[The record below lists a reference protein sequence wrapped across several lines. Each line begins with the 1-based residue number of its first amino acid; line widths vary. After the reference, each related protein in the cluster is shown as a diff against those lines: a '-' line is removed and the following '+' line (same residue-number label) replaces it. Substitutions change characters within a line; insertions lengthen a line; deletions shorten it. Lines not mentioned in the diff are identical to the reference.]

1 MTAVKTR
8 RAVLVLAVLA
18 LLVQMPAARAV
29 PPAPSAAEPASTLPK
44 SLTADE
50 FFRLSA
56 DLSEPD
62 GYFRSDNLVSNEM
75 FMQRVVPDLSRT
87 VRPGRAYLGVGPE
100 QNFTYITATR
110 PAMVFILDVRR
121 GNLHLHLMYK
131 ALFELSADRAEFVS
145 RLFSLKR
152 PAGLT
157 AKSTVNEIF
166 TGFNGPE
173 LRSDDLYRQNVAA
186 IRDLFQKK
194 SKTPLAPDDMKGI
207 EQIYEAF
214 FVRGLGIHYEVTPG
228 SSGSFPTY
236 VEMMIATDSASVP
249 RSYLA
254 SEEQFAQIKDLQTR
268 NLVVPVVGNFA
279 GPKALRAIGDY
290 LKRHHALVGA
300 YYVSNV
306 EQYLAREGALERF
319 CDNVAGLPLDDA
331 STFIRSERGGF
342 APRVPRGPGG
352 FGGFG
357 GIFTS
362 QLYSIPADI
371 RTCGSR

>member
-1 MTAVKTR
+1 MLR
-8 RAVLVLAVLA
+8 RVFLVLTVLA
-18 LLVQMPAARAV
+18 LMPAVRAV
-29 PPAPSAAEPASTLPK
+29 PPAPSAAEPVSTLSK
-44 SLTADE
+44 RLTGEE
-50 FFRLSA
+50 FWELITA
-56 DLSEPD
+56 LSEPD
-62 GYFRSDNLVSNEM
+62 GRFRSDNLVSNELY
-75 FMQRVVPDLSRT
+75 MQRVLPDLMRM

-100 QNFTYITATR
+100 QNFTYIAATR
-110 PAMVFILDVRR
+110 PAIAFILDIRR

-166 TGFNGPE
+166 AAYKDQPPTEE
-173 LRSDDLYRQNVAA
+173 LFRQNVAA

-194 SKTPLAPDDMKGI
+194 HQIALSADDVKGV
-207 EQIYEAF
+207 EGVYDEF
-214 FVRGLGIHYEVTPG
+214 YRRGLAIHYEVTPG
-228 SSGSFPTY
+228 SAGSFPTY
-236 VEMMIATDSASVP
+236 VDMMIATDSASVA

-254 SEEQFAQIKDLQTR
+254 SEELFSLVKDLQSR

-279 GPKALRAIGDY
+279 GPKALRGIGSY
-290 LKRHHALVGA
+290 LKRHQALVGA

-306 EQYLAREGALERF
+306 EQYLSREGVLDRF
-319 CDNVAGLPLDDA
+319 CHNVATLPVDDT

-342 APRVPRGPGG
+342 ASRGPRSAGM

-357 GIFTS
+357 GMFTS
-362 QLYSIPADI
+362 QLYAI
-371 RTCGSR
+371 RNELQSCGTRQ

>member
-1 MTAVKTR
+1 MKTR
-8 RAVLVLAVLA
+8 RAFLVLAVLA
-18 LLVQMPAARAV
+18 LLVQMPAARSV
-29 PPAPSAAEPASTLPK
+29 PLAPSAAGPASTLPK
-44 SLTADE
+44 RLTAEE
-50 FFRLSA
+50 FFTLSA

-75 FMQRVVPDLSRT
+75 FMQRVIPDLSRT

-145 RLFSLKR
+145 RLFSLRR

-157 AKSTVNEIF
+157 ARSTVNEIF
-166 TGFNGPE
+166 TAFNGPD
-173 LRSDDLYRQNVAA
+173 LRSDDLYRQNLAA

-194 SKTPLAPDDMKGI
+194 GKGAVSTDDMKGI
-207 EQIYEAF
+207 EQVYET
-214 FVRGLGIHYEVTPG
+214 FVTRGLGIHYEVTPG
-228 SSGSFPTY
+228 SAGSFPTY
-236 VEMMIATDSASVP
+236 VEMMIATDAASVP
-249 RSYLA
+249 RSFLA
-254 SEEQFAQIKDLQTR
+254 TEEQFALIKDLQTK

-279 GPKALRAIGDY
+279 GPKALRAIASY
-290 LKRHHALVGA
+290 LKRHQALVGA

-306 EQYLAREGALERF
+306 EQYLAREGVLERF
-319 CDNVAGLPLDDA
+319 CGNVAALPVDDS

-342 APRVPRGPGG
+342 APRVPRGAGG

-371 RTCGSR
+371 RTCGGR